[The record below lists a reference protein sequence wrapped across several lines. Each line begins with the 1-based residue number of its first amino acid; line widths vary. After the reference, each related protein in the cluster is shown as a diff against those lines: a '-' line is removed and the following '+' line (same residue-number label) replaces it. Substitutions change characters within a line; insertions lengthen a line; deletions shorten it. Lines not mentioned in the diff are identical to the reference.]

1 MQKIIHDD
9 FITVAEAASI
19 IPKRRGKKVHTS
31 TLIRWGKQGKIT
43 LYVSNGYRLSR
54 SEIEARFAIRPA
66 FQRSIP
72 VALPPRKPSRS
83 PVP

>member
-66 FQRSIP
+66 FQRSP
-72 VALPPRKPSRS
+72 HGGYRHRSR
-83 PVP
+83 